1 MREFQDDNGARWIAY
16 PVNSTARG
24 ELGGRWLPGPYQ
36 SGWLVFESGERK
48 LRLAPI
54 PMGWHDMTDGAL
66 RKLLATATPTTP
78 TTPTTPRGMRAWGAA
93 PQQQQHHQQQQHQ
106 QQADRRDA
114 KG

>member
-1 MREFQDDNGARWIAY
+1 MREFQDDSGARWIAY

-54 PMGWHDMTDGAL
+54 PMGWHDMTDAAL
-66 RKLLATATPTTP
+66 RKLLASATPTA
-78 TTPTTPRGMRAWGAA
+78 PTTPRGMRAYDTP
-93 PQQQQHHQQQQHQ
+93 PQP
-106 QQADRRDA
+106 QADRREG